1 MGQEVVT
8 FLGDPSFFP
17 PLSETWNA
25 ECVLLPKDIIMMK
38 TNPASGRNAVD
49 CSKVL
54 NQIVAD
60 RFLEAIARGT
70 SPDFIDTEIKAA
82 NSSMKIGTMLA
93 PSTTPDYVA
102 LSIKFLALASYC
114 EARPPLTKHA
124 ATLREA
130 GRICAV
136 MIALNGSD
144 AEKARM
150 TEVAL
155 NDPSERHALTAKLLR
170 ISALPKNVIDS
181 MLPEAVR
188 RSIWAA
194 PTEEVVVRTMT
205 RARLIH
211 VSLSQGREAEAR
223 EAAAELGR
231 DVLAVF
237 LQQAGTSE
245 SLHIRG
251 RLMTIM
257 NSLTDA
263 GAFMGTNISAML
275 EVAIEAD
282 HAAVRAQGADPADR
296 ISGH

>member
-1 MGQEVVT
+1 
-8 FLGDPSFFP
+8 
-17 PLSETWNA
+17 
-25 ECVLLPKDIIMMK
+25 MMNTK
-38 TNPASGRNAVD
+38 PASGRNAVD
-49 CSKVL
+49 RSKDL
-54 NQIVAD
+54 DQIVAD

-70 SPDFIDTEIKAA
+70 TPDFIDTEIKAA
-82 NSSMKIGTMLA
+82 SGSMKIGTMLA
-93 PSTTPDYVA
+93 PARAPDYVA
-102 LSIKFLALASYC
+102 LAIKFLTLASYC
-114 EARPPLTKHA
+114 DGRPPLTKHA

-144 AEKARM
+144 AEKTRM

-170 ISALPKNVIDS
+170 ISALPKEVIDS

-211 VSLSQGREAEAR
+211 ASLSQGREAEAR
-223 EAAAELGR
+223 EVAAELGR

-237 LQQAGTSE
+237 LQQAATPE
-245 SLHIRG
+245 RLHIRG
-251 RLMTIM
+251 QLMTIM
-257 NSLTDA
+257 KSLADA
-263 GAFMGTNISAML
+263 GAFIGTNISAML
-275 EVAIEAD
+275 EVAFEAD
-282 HAAVRAQGADPADR
+282 HATVHARAAGPADR
-296 ISGH
+296 SLATDR